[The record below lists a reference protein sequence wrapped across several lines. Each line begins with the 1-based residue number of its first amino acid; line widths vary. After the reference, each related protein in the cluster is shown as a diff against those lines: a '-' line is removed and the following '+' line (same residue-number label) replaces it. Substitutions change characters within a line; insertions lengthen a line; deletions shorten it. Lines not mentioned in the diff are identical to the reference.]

1 MKREVISVTEEIPV
15 ADIVDLLMQRH
26 IKRVPVLR
34 EGKVV
39 GIVSRA
45 DIIRTI
51 GSKLKD

>member
-1 MKREVISVTEEIPV
+1 MKRELVSVAEDIPV
-15 ADIVDLLMQRH
+15 ADIVDLLLKHH

-45 DIIRTI
+45 DIIRII
-51 GSKLKD
+51 GSKLRG